1 MAKKEKKNAIEFT
14 FKIGAAYKINKKD
27 KRATSSDPTEQSI
40 VVYDGKFGH
49 MHKFHEINSGWT
61 THRSDV
67 QFLGMKIQE
76 VRA

>member
-14 FKIGAAYKINKKD
+14 FKVGAAYKINKKI
-27 KRATSSDPTEQSI
+27 KCSTSCDPAEHSI
-40 VVYDGKFGH
+40 FVYDGKFGH